1 VSVSRDSLSL
11 RVGLGLASAA
21 CVAVPFLLVSF
32 PPCTDLPQHVAQV
45 RLFLDAFTNPDS
57 AYRIQWLTP
66 YSLVYTVLGAAWAVV
81 APLQVG
87 RVALAALAVWWT
99 AANHLLASRLRR
111 PPESAAVASILFFSP
126 ILYWGFLSFA
136 MGWPVF
142 VLWFL
147 ITTREA
153 ESSSDW
159 KEAPGLFVGAVL
171 LYVAHALWFAAGM
184 SWLALESLVSRRP
197 LQRIVIRLLA
207 VSPVVVAAAI
217 WYPKLA
223 AAGFV
228 SATVWQVSPIGHLS
242 FSWLVNGAFGGLW
255 GATEYA
261 AAAFLTGWLWLGWRA
276 RAGSPIDRR
285 LLAAGAMFFA
295 FALLLPYEHMNT
307 IEFAQRWLPP
317 ALILALLALPAPA
330 FDPFLRRFA
339 SVALVFTFCAATTM
353 AWLRFD
359 HSELS
364 GLREAL
370 AAAPRAPR
378 LLGLDFVKDSKIIK
392 KRPFLQIFAY
402 TQVLRGGQINFSFAD
417 FAPSLV
423 INRSREEHPWT
434 VGLEWEPE
442 HLKPRDLEH
451 FDYVLVNGT
460 SAMHDLFRKQFP
472 VAPLTEHGRWR
483 LYRITG
489 SSS

>member
-1 VSVSRDSLSL
+1 MRPSRDSLSL

-21 CVAVPFLLVSF
+21 CAAIPFLAVSF

-45 RLFLDAFTNPDS
+45 RLLLDAFTNPDS

-66 YSLVYTVLGAAWAVV
+66 YSLVYAVLGAAWAVV
-81 APLQVG
+81 SPLQVG
-87 RVALAALAVWWT
+87 RVALAGLAVSWT
-99 AANHLLASRLRR
+99 AANHLLAARLRR
-111 PPESAAVASILFFSP
+111 PPESAVVASILFFSP

-147 ITTREA
+147 LTTRESG
-153 ESSSDW
+153 SSGW
-159 KEAPGLFVGAVL
+159 KEAPGLLLGAVL
-171 LYVAHALWFAAGM
+171 LYVAHALWFAAGL
-184 SWLALESLVSRRP
+184 SWLVLEGVVSQRP
-197 LQRIVIRLLA
+197 LRRILIRLLA
-207 VSPVVVAAAI
+207 VSPVMMAAAI

-261 AAAFLTGWLWLGWRA
+261 AFAAVAGWLWLGWRA
-276 RAGSPIDRR
+276 RAGSPVDGK
-285 LLAAGAMFFA
+285 LLAAGGMFFA

-330 FDPFLRRFA
+330 FGPFLRCCA
-339 SVALVFTFCAATTM
+339 SVALVFTFCAATTV

-359 HSELS
+359 RSELS

-370 AAAPRAPR
+370 AAVPQSPR
-378 LLGLDFVKDSKIIK
+378 LLGLDLVKDSRFVK

-402 TQVLRGGQINFSFAD
+402 AQVLRGGQINFSFAD

-423 INRSREEHPWT
+423 VNRSREAHPWT

-442 HLKPRDLEH
+442 HLKPRDLEY
-451 FDYVLVNGT
+451 FDYALVNGT
-460 SAMHDLFRKQFP
+460 SAMHDRFREQFP
-472 VAPLTEHGRWR
+472 VAPVTERGRWR
-483 LYRITG
+483 LYRVTGG
-489 SSS
+489 SS